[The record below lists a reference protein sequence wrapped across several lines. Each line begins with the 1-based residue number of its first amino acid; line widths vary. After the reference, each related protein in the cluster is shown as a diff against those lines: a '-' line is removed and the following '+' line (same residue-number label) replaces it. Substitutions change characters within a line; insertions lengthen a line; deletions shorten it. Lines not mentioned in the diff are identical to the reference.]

1 MRPPSDPTGAIG
13 RKCRMVGRDCA
24 AIVRALADED
34 TLRVFA
40 QVVAATGTGLPER
53 SVGSISIH
61 YITAHGVSRQTGLA
75 GQRRCRRG
83 PAVDRGAVDDRGA
96 GWDELAD

>member
-1 MRPPSDPTGAIG
+1 
-13 RKCRMVGRDCA
+13 MVGRDCA

-61 YITAHGVSRQTGLA
+61 YITAHGVSRQTGLPVSVV
-75 GQRRCRRG
+75 CRRR
-83 PAVDRGAVDDRGA
+83 PAVDRERLTIAGA